1 LAYPIRNHDY
11 KGQVTVIMD
20 RKDYVCKMTRMLEDN
35 DTYKPLNSNPLQ
47 KMNSKI
53 NNLIKSWY
61 DSKVIDD
68 WTHKCLKCT
77 NGNLPRCYGLP
88 KIHKKDVPLRI
99 VVSSVGSPMYE
110 VAKFL
115 HNIINSSIK
124 KPNSHI
130 KDSWSFVSYIKNKN
144 IQQNEILVSFDVTSL
159 FTNLPKELILQGIE
173 KRWHDIKRNTKLS
186 LPQLL
191 NAIDLLLSSAGF
203 SFNGKYYNQIYGS
216 PMGSPLSPILA
227 DIVLDDLETS
237 CIQKLDFNLHTY
249 CRYVDDIFMIIPA
262 TKLAIVL
269 DIFNN
274 YHHRLKFTYELEV
287 NDSLNFLDVSVTR
300 IDNMLITNW
309 FKKSS
314 FSGRYINFHSNHP
327 QQYKLNAIAN
337 LVDRAILLS
346 DKRFH
351 DTNLNI
357 VKNILIN
364 NGYPEKLI
372 NKQINNRYK
381 RILHDRNSLNNDNT
395 LNNKN
400 QTLLVPF
407 IGKVSCDIK
416 RIFNNL
422 VDVRFTVPRR
432 LDILI
437 KKGKD
442 RLKDSQLTELVYK
455 LNCKDCDKVYIGQTK
470 RHMGTRIKEHLNN
483 IKSTSNHSVVTNHR
497 LSYNHDFEWDK
508 PNILHKEK
516 NRKKR
521 EIAEM
526 FLIKKFDNNINLQKD
541 TENLNP
547 IYNKLISL

>member
-1 LAYPIRNHDY
+1 
-11 KGQVTVIMD
+11 
-20 RKDYVCKMTRMLEDN
+20 
-35 DTYKPLNSNPLQ
+35 
-47 KMNSKI
+47 
-53 NNLIKSWY
+53 LIKSWY
-61 DSKVIDD
+61 DSKAIDD
-68 WTHKCLKCT
+68 WRHKCLKCS

-99 VVSSVGSPMYE
+99 VVSSVGSPLYE
-110 VAKFL
+110 VSKFL
-115 HNIINSSIK
+115 HNILNSSIK
-124 KPNSHI
+124 KPISHI
-130 KDSWSFVSYIKNKN
+130 KDSWSFVSYIKSKN
-144 IQQNEILVSFDVTSL
+144 IQPNEVMVSFDVTSL

-173 KRWHDIKRNTKLS
+173 NRWQDIKGNTKLS

-191 NAIDLLLSSAGF
+191 NAIDLLLNSSCF
-203 SFNGKYYNQIYGS
+203 SFNSKYYNQIYGS

-237 CIQKLDFNLHTY
+237 CIQKLDFTLHTY
-249 CRYVDDIFMIIPA
+249 FRYVDDIFMIIPA
-262 TKLAIVL
+262 TKLLMVL

-274 YHHRLKFTYELEV
+274 YHPRLKFTYEVEA
-287 NDSLNFLDVSVTR
+287 NDSLNFLDVSV
-300 IDNMLITNW
+300 IKINDKLITNW
-309 FKKSS
+309 FRKST

-327 QQYKLNAIAN
+327 LQYKLNSIAN

-346 DKRFH
+346 DRRFH

-357 VKNILIN
+357 VKSILIN
-364 NGYPEKLI
+364 NGYPVKLI

-381 RILHDRNSLNNDNT
+381 RIVHDRNHLNKDNT

-407 IGKVSCDIK
+407 IDKVSYDIK

-455 LNCKDCDKVYIGQTK
+455 YIGQTK
-470 RHMGTRIKEHLNN
+470 RHMGTRVKEHFNN
-483 IKSTSNHSVVTNHR
+483 IKSTSNFSVVTNHR